1 MMDGH
6 EQRWADVESR
16 LAHQERMIADL
27 SDVIY
32 RQQQAIDRLEAALG
46 AALERMR
53 ELALAAAGP
62 GSEPP
67 PPHY

>member
-1 MMDGH
+1 MAQE
-6 EQRWADVESR
+6 EQRWADIESR

-32 RQQQAIDRLEAALG
+32 RQQQSIDRLDAGLQE
-46 AALERMR
+46 ALERVR
-53 ELALAAAGP
+53 ALLAAQPDA
-62 GSEPP
+62 EPP